1 MKIFLALVVG
11 IVIGAAALWFY
22 STKEGQATLRT
33 TGEKIETAT
42 KPARDAIQD
51 KVADFK
57 LNPQDIKDELAK
69 TGQVVRRKAQQVGQ
83 SIADATADARTT
95 AAIKAKLVT
104 DKNLSALNISV
115 NTTDG
120 VVTLSGTVSTPDEI
134 GKAMVLAMEVEGV
147 REVISTVQVKPKGTD
162 SKPKG

>member
-1 MKIFLALVVG
+1 
-11 IVIGAAALWFY
+11 
-22 STKEGQATLRT
+22 
-33 TGEKIETAT
+33 
-42 KPARDAIQD
+42 
-51 KVADFK
+51 
-57 LNPQDIKDELAK
+57 
-69 TGQVVRRKAQQVGQ
+69 VRRKAQQVGQ

-120 VVTLSGTVSTPDEI
+120 VVTLSGVVSAPDDI

-147 REVISTVQVKPKGTD
+147 REVISTVQVKPKSTD
-162 SKPKG
+162 TKPKG